1 MGAVRAAHQP
11 RRVPVPILRVDHAQ
25 QAQPE
30 ARVRLER
37 MELPP
42 PHLAHHEVLQQPL
55 RKLCV
60 TQNSTTHRRQ
70 RQQSNTPVT
79 ATSVSVGGAA
89 VESGVRWPPG
99 AAHAS
104 RRRAVQSLALP
115 PSLSSLPP
123 ARPSARASGCEP
135 FPPLGAWRGSA
146 ADTDRGFCPQ
156 LHAHSQELLPQL
168 HCEDKA
174 DRQQAAAHDEN
185 PLADAHDALRAL
197 PHAEPLELLAAQLQ
211 ATRMTRPYDV
221 ERGTCHAIQYMRRTR
236 NHARTRTHS
245 TANTLA
251 CRAHART
258 HARYGQE

>member
-1 MGAVRAAHQP
+1 
-11 RRVPVPILRVDHAQ
+11 
-25 QAQPE
+25 
-30 ARVRLER
+30 
-37 MELPP
+37 
-42 PHLAHHEVLQQPL
+42 
-55 RKLCV
+55 
-60 TQNSTTHRRQ
+60 
-70 RQQSNTPVT
+70 
-79 ATSVSVGGAA
+79 VSVGGAA

-104 RRRAVQSLALP
+104 RRRAVQSPALP

-135 FPPLGAWRGSA
+135 LPPLGARRGAA

-156 LHAHSQELLPQL
+156 LHAHSQELRPQL

-197 PHAEPLELLAAQLQ
+197 PRAEPLELLAAQLQ
-211 ATRMTRPYDV
+211 ATRMTRRYDV
-221 ERGTCHAIQYMRRTR
+221 ERGTWHAIQYMRRTR
-236 NHARTRTHS
+236 HHARTRTHS

-251 CRAHART
+251 CARAHT